1 MKSYYSQ
8 ETGFFGNTN
17 PRELLNKYGSPLY
30 VYNEVILRERC
41 REIIDLVSYPK
52 YRVNYSAKANSNLQL
67 LKIIHEE
74 GLHADAV
81 SSGDIYI
88 LEKAGFKPHEIL
100 FTCNNVSRE
109 EMEFAIKRGVTISV
123 DSISQLKQYG
133 SINPGGKVAVRFN
146 PGTGAGHNEKVITA
160 GNNTKFAVHPES
172 IPEIKQILRKYNL
185 KLTGIN
191 HHIGSLFM
199 DPKPYVEAAK
209 SLLSI
214 AENFSGLEFIDFG
227 GGFGIPYRKQAGE
240 KRLDLKLMG
249 DQLTDLIHDWT
260 NRNKTQPAFIVE
272 LGRYIV
278 AECGILLGTVHAVK
292 QNHNI
297 TYVGT
302 DLGFNVL
309 LRPAMYNSYHDI
321 EIYDSSGVM
330 VKSSEHS
337 DHMNAV
343 IVGNICESG
352 DIISRNRVIPP
363 VEEGYTIAVMDAG
376 AYGYS
381 MSSNYNNR
389 LRPAEVMIDQNGRD
403 ILIRRRDTYENL
415 LKNFPTVQPE

>member
-240 KRLDLKLMG
+240 KD
-249 DQLTDLIHDWT
+249 
-260 NRNKTQPAFIVE
+260 
-272 LGRYIV
+272 
-278 AECGILLGTVHAVK
+278 
-292 QNHNI
+292 
-297 TYVGT
+297 
-302 DLGFNVL
+302 
-309 LRPAMYNSYHDI
+309 
-321 EIYDSSGVM
+321 
-330 VKSSEHS
+330 
-337 DHMNAV
+337 
-343 IVGNICESG
+343 
-352 DIISRNRVIPP
+352 
-363 VEEGYTIAVMDAG
+363 
-376 AYGYS
+376 
-381 MSSNYNNR
+381 
-389 LRPAEVMIDQNGRD
+389 
-403 ILIRRRDTYENL
+403 
-415 LKNFPTVQPE
+415 